1 MAFMLSIV
9 ISLKSV
15 YDPRCAFVASGM
27 IRASRKSNGKP
38 SVEIDC
44 SMFLDTLLS
53 CAYNSSCSVISS
65 LLSWSTFWVILST
78 SV

>member
-1 MAFMLSIV
+1 M
-9 ISLKSV
+9 IS
-15 YDPRCAFVASGM
+15 
-27 IRASRKSNGKP
+27 ASRKSNGKP

-65 LLSWSTFWVILST
+65 LLS
-78 SV
+78 